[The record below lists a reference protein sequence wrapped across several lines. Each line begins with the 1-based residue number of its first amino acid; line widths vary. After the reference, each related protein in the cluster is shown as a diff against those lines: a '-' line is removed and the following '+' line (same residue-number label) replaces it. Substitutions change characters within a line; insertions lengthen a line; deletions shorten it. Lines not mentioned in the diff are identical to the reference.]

1 MNFVRIA
8 VTSYCTTF
16 PVHSPVSSIVY
27 FIVRD
32 SVHQLNIIQIDFA
45 DIMKKECIIASKKNE
60 NYHKT
65 KNCYRFRRR
74 FTIFFCSLENINL
87 SITVNIKDLLAPLTQ
102 QIRELRD
109 FLNLHTKCMDQKPN
123 FNNDFF
129 DITCDKDLL
138 VENEIF

>member
-1 MNFVRIA
+1 MQVKKTKTITKPKT
-8 VTSYCTTF
+8 V
-16 PVHSPVSSIVY
+16 
-27 FIVRD
+27 
-32 SVHQLNIIQIDFA
+32 IDFGE
-45 DIMKKECIIASKKNE
+45 DLP
-60 NYHKT
+60 
-65 KNCYRFRRR
+65 
-74 FTIFFCSLENINL
+74 FFSAVSNVDLENLNL
-87 SITVNIKDLLAPLTQ
+87 SITVNIKDLLAPLNQ

>member
-1 MNFVRIA
+1 MIYHFFSA
-8 VTSYCTTF
+8 VSN
-16 PVHSPVSSIVY
+16 V
-27 FIVRD
+27 D
-32 SVHQLNIIQIDFA
+32 
-45 DIMKKECIIASKKNE
+45 
-60 NYHKT
+60 
-65 KNCYRFRRR
+65 
-74 FTIFFCSLENINL
+74 LENLNL

-129 DITCDKDLL
+129 VIIRDKDLL